1 MRLLVPRLQ
10 EEGCARRRAQRR
22 AASAAVLLLALAL
35 GVTPVGAE
43 AAGSAPQGESRGGS
57 SPASAGPASSA
68 NGART
73 PGPGQPAE
81 GAAAPPPV
89 TSRPPASW
97 TPARSSA
104 RQVRELW
111 ARGQALERDNELL
124 AAIEAYRPIARE
136 HHPDRA
142 HPYWR
147 IARNYWRYAEAL
159 PRDAEERRLEYFE
172 KASTWA
178 QRGLDVD
185 PQCGECCLY
194 EFSSE
199 SRIATLR
206 GMTSL
211 VPKLDTLDRLL
222 QRCMELPIDHADNEW
237 NVEQANL
244 YYAASSFYRLVPDSF
259 WMEMVSGARGDR
271 ERAVEL
277 MRRANAIVDDRV
289 DYHVGLGAALLCLAE
304 ERDRP
309 ELRREGMQ
317 VLAEVDELPT
327 RLPTDALD
335 RRLAK
340 GLQANPDEA
349 CGHTRSGH
357 IDSDDAPA
365 DAG

>member
-1 MRLLVPRLQ
+1 MLQ
-10 EEGCARRRAQRR
+10 REPHAPRRASRR
-22 AASAAVLLLALAL
+22 AASAAALLLALAL
-35 GVTPVGAE
+35 GGTPVGAE
-43 AAGSAPQGESRGGS
+43 EAGSAPQGASSGGS
-57 SPASAGPASSA
+57 SPASAAPVSSPE
-68 NGART
+68 GART
-73 PGPGQPAE
+73 EGPGRPAE
-81 GAAAPPPV
+81 EAAAPPPV
-89 TSRPPASW
+89 ASRPPASW
-97 TPARSSA
+97 TPARSPD

-111 ARGQALERDNELL
+111 ARGQELERDDELL

-172 KASTWA
+172 KASAWA
-178 QRGLDVD
+178 QRGLEVD

-194 EFSSE
+194 QFSSE

-211 VPKLDTLDRLL
+211 VPKLDDLDRLL

-327 RLPTDALD
+327 RLPTDPLD

-340 GLQANPDEA
+340 GLRADPDEA

-357 IDSDDAPA
+357 VDPDDVPE